1 MKLLRKQML
10 LCSILFLVFTL
21 SACSAIGQTDENNLT
36 DSATSAEKTVSV
48 VRGTIT
54 PTVSTQTT
62 IVPAVP
68 FIIFSPENGIFN
80 TAVELEEK
88 ITAGQI
94 IGTVNGKELK
104 SPVDGTITSIAPSNE
119 SVPSN
124 YPVAIMHY
132 TGFALNVE
140 ADNFLSTLP
149 EYAEL
154 KAKFQV
160 YDGVGPTDMIAVVSP
175 AADENAFTG
184 IVPQEGILQCLISQ
198 TVDVK
203 SGQSATVVITA
214 TTRNDVLILPLSVIA
229 GRQGTGLVT
238 VITPNGE
245 RVETKVTLGV
255 TDGAKGIS
263 EKTLIKIKD
272 LKASVKLNNGD
283 MLTTVTNANMEL
295 QRGRSYAIV
304 GKSGSGKT
312 SLISII
318 GLLNREYEGEY
329 LYDGISISALKDRD
343 LSILRANNIGFVFQ
357 NYSLIKHLRVWENI
371 ELPLLYAK
379 KSFTAKQRHEIITGL
394 LKSVGLESKENDYPI
409 NLSGGEQ
416 QRVAIARALAVSP
429 EAILCDEPTGALDKK
444 TGTQI
449 MELLHSVVKENGIML
464 LLVTHDPDIADTC
477 DTIFEMDGGRIT
489 CAKNDT

>member
-1 MKLLRKQML
+1 M
-10 LCSILFLVFTL
+10 
-21 SACSAIGQTDENNLT
+21 
-36 DSATSAEKTVSV
+36 
-48 VRGTIT
+48 
-54 PTVSTQTT
+54 
-62 IVPAVP
+62 
-68 FIIFSPENGIFN
+68 
-80 TAVELEEK
+80 
-88 ITAGQI
+88 
-94 IGTVNGKELK
+94 
-104 SPVDGTITSIAPSNE
+104 
-119 SVPSN
+119 
-124 YPVAIMHY
+124 
-132 TGFALNVE
+132 
-140 ADNFLSTLP
+140 
-149 EYAEL
+149 
-154 KAKFQV
+154 
-160 YDGVGPTDMIAVVSP
+160 
-175 AADENAFTG
+175 
-184 IVPQEGILQCLISQ
+184 
-198 TVDVK
+198 
-203 SGQSATVVITA
+203 
-214 TTRNDVLILPLSVIA
+214 
-229 GRQGTGLVT
+229 
-238 VITPNGE
+238 
-245 RVETKVTLGV
+245 
-255 TDGAKGIS
+255 KGIS

-379 KSFTAKQRHEIITGL
+379 KSFTAKQRHEIITCL

-464 LLVTHDPDIADTC
+464 LLVTHDPDIAIMPTSIETLVRILLSGDRRRSLSI
-477 DTIFEMDGGRIT
+477 IFSTSYPPSIHFKNRIT
-489 CAKNDT
+489 GICNIRIGISWYAWTGVFDFRKRTGIWLVTYLLIRDNGIRFSR

>member
-68 FIIFSPENGIFN
+68 FIISSPENGIFN

-124 YPVAIMHY
+124 YPVAIVHY

-149 EYAEL
+149 EY
-154 KAKFQV
+154 
-160 YDGVGPTDMIAVVSP
+160 
-175 AADENAFTG
+175 
-184 IVPQEGILQCLISQ
+184 
-198 TVDVK
+198 
-203 SGQSATVVITA
+203 
-214 TTRNDVLILPLSVIA
+214 
-229 GRQGTGLVT
+229 
-238 VITPNGE
+238 
-245 RVETKVTLGV
+245 
-255 TDGAKGIS
+255 
-263 EKTLIKIKD
+263 
-272 LKASVKLNNGD
+272 
-283 MLTTVTNANMEL
+283 MEL

>member
-1 MKLLRKQML
+1 M
-10 LCSILFLVFTL
+10 
-21 SACSAIGQTDENNLT
+21 
-36 DSATSAEKTVSV
+36 
-48 VRGTIT
+48 
-54 PTVSTQTT
+54 
-62 IVPAVP
+62 
-68 FIIFSPENGIFN
+68 
-80 TAVELEEK
+80 
-88 ITAGQI
+88 
-94 IGTVNGKELK
+94 
-104 SPVDGTITSIAPSNE
+104 
-119 SVPSN
+119 
-124 YPVAIMHY
+124 
-132 TGFALNVE
+132 
-140 ADNFLSTLP
+140 
-149 EYAEL
+149 
-154 KAKFQV
+154 
-160 YDGVGPTDMIAVVSP
+160 
-175 AADENAFTG
+175 
-184 IVPQEGILQCLISQ
+184 
-198 TVDVK
+198 
-203 SGQSATVVITA
+203 
-214 TTRNDVLILPLSVIA
+214 
-229 GRQGTGLVT
+229 
-238 VITPNGE
+238 
-245 RVETKVTLGV
+245 
-255 TDGAKGIS
+255 KGIS

-283 MLTTVTNANMEL
+283 RLTTVTNANMEL

-379 KSFTAKQRHEIITGL
+379 KSFTAK
-394 LKSVGLESKENDYPI
+394 SVGLESKENDYPI

>member
-1 MKLLRKQML
+1 M
-10 LCSILFLVFTL
+10 
-21 SACSAIGQTDENNLT
+21 
-36 DSATSAEKTVSV
+36 
-48 VRGTIT
+48 
-54 PTVSTQTT
+54 
-62 IVPAVP
+62 
-68 FIIFSPENGIFN
+68 
-80 TAVELEEK
+80 
-88 ITAGQI
+88 
-94 IGTVNGKELK
+94 
-104 SPVDGTITSIAPSNE
+104 
-119 SVPSN
+119 
-124 YPVAIMHY
+124 
-132 TGFALNVE
+132 
-140 ADNFLSTLP
+140 
-149 EYAEL
+149 
-154 KAKFQV
+154 
-160 YDGVGPTDMIAVVSP
+160 
-175 AADENAFTG
+175 
-184 IVPQEGILQCLISQ
+184 
-198 TVDVK
+198 
-203 SGQSATVVITA
+203 
-214 TTRNDVLILPLSVIA
+214 
-229 GRQGTGLVT
+229 
-238 VITPNGE
+238 
-245 RVETKVTLGV
+245 
-255 TDGAKGIS
+255 KGIS

-416 QRVAIARALAVSP
+416 QRVAIARALA
-429 EAILCDEPTGALDKK
+429 
-444 TGTQI
+444 QI

>member
-1 MKLLRKQML
+1 M
-10 LCSILFLVFTL
+10 
-21 SACSAIGQTDENNLT
+21 
-36 DSATSAEKTVSV
+36 
-48 VRGTIT
+48 
-54 PTVSTQTT
+54 
-62 IVPAVP
+62 
-68 FIIFSPENGIFN
+68 
-80 TAVELEEK
+80 
-88 ITAGQI
+88 
-94 IGTVNGKELK
+94 
-104 SPVDGTITSIAPSNE
+104 
-119 SVPSN
+119 
-124 YPVAIMHY
+124 
-132 TGFALNVE
+132 
-140 ADNFLSTLP
+140 
-149 EYAEL
+149 
-154 KAKFQV
+154 
-160 YDGVGPTDMIAVVSP
+160 
-175 AADENAFTG
+175 
-184 IVPQEGILQCLISQ
+184 
-198 TVDVK
+198 
-203 SGQSATVVITA
+203 
-214 TTRNDVLILPLSVIA
+214 
-229 GRQGTGLVT
+229 
-238 VITPNGE
+238 
-245 RVETKVTLGV
+245 
-255 TDGAKGIS
+255 KGIS

-429 EAILCDEPTGALDKK
+429 EAILCDEPTGALDTK
-444 TGTQI
+444 TSQEVMHLIQEINDEGKTI
-449 MELLHSVVKENGIML
+449 VM
-464 LLVTHDPDIADTC
+464 VTHEDDIANMC
-477 DTIFEMDGGRIT
+477 KRIVRLKDGVIVSDEKVEQVRV
-489 CAKNDT
+489 